1 MKDEDQTGKEQ
12 SGDPGDTHR
21 PGTPEEEGLAEDQAP
36 ARVEDA
42 EPGEE
47 EAGEEVEFDLDAQI
61 AEFRRQIE
69 EDPGNCVHYYNLGEA
84 LADLGDL
91 ETANQEFEN
100 ALQRDAD
107 GSFGAIIHFGIGGLR
122 FRQLMRG
129 ISSNVVKSSVGLMSS
144 HKDKASITDVN
155 EEEYEAPIREF
166 EMAIRDLPKL
176 KADEEI
182 VDYVSKNAPLQI
194 AGGYYKWASD
204 LIDKSRQLTD
214 YGGEI
219 RDVQKAVQLLRKT
232 VEIDPNYSAAHLL
245 LKVAKKMLT
254 EGWRIFD
261 DNGFLAKEIR
271 GLD

>member
-12 SGDPGDTHR
+12 DGIPG
-21 PGTPEEEGLAEDQAP
+21 AP
-36 ARVEDA
+36 PPRT
-42 EPGEE
+42 PGEE
-47 EAGEEVEFDLDAQI
+47 ELTDDPSPAPVEDADADEEEGGEEAEFDLDAQI

-69 EDPGNCVHYYNLGEA
+69 EDPGNCIHYYNLGEA

-91 ETANQEFEN
+91 EAANNEFEN

-107 GSFGAIIHFGIGGLR
+107 GAFGAIIHFGIGSLR

-176 KADEEI
+176 KADEDI

-194 AGGYYKWASD
+194 AGSYYKWASD
-204 LIDKSRQLTD
+204 LIDKTRQLTE

-219 RDVQKAVQLLRKT
+219 RDLQKAIQLLKKT
-232 VEIDPNYSAAHLL
+232 LEIDPNYAAAHLMT
-245 LKVAKKMLT
+245 KVAKKMLA
-254 EGWRIFD
+254 EGWQAFD
-261 DNGFLAKEIR
+261 EYGFLAKEIR
-271 GLD
+271 GIG